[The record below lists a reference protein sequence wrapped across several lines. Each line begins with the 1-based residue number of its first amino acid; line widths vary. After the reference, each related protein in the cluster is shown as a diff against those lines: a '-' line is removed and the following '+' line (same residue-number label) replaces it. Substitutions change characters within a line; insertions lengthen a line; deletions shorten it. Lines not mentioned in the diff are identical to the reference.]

1 MCLSLHDIIDKIH
14 TYTLT
19 YIYIHITYIPT
30 YLYTLI
36 YYITYVHT

>member
-19 YIYIHITYIPT
+19 YIYTHNIPT

-36 YYITYVHT
+36 YYSGFQT